1 MSSSKM
7 MVPAPETMIRLH
19 SLRSL
24 RSFAARTYHAFYGI
38 GRATSGHCRKISP
51 SRVLSFKPFKRASQ
65 T

>member
-19 SLRSL
+19 SL